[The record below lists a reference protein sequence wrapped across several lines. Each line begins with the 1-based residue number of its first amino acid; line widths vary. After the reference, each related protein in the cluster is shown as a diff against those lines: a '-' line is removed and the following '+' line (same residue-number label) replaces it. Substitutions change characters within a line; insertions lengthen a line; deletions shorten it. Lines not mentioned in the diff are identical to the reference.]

1 MTKSTLFVFMLCMP
15 MLWAQHELRATFTP
29 AENFEIAI
37 LYKINPKNLSYTTHA
52 KFDDDGHLT
61 MALDSTISSGVYRL
75 VYAMPQEVYNFDV
88 MYNAKEDIEL
98 KFNQEMGLEYVSSEE
113 NKLLNLYYSTMA
125 QIGQNIGEL
134 YKKEPLDSLALV
146 QLFKTQSAKQLEFE
160 TQSKDLMVHEFI
172 KANKRYVPL
181 QIEPLDQYLD
191 HVKNHYFDAVDFK
204 NPLLMASNFFSEHA
218 INYVFGMTGTS
229 ISPELLKDNLES
241 LNQILL
247 DAATPE
253 IRYEIFKVLRLQ
265 MLEANYEPLALELSK
280 EILRPLAIALNDNV
294 GLQAMQ
300 DFERTAVGSKAPNFE
315 LEEGIK
321 ERPAKTLYDLD
332 DATSYILIFWSSS
345 CSHCVDEVPQIHNW
359 IVENQ
364 NHNNAVVAIG
374 LEEEPYKWNT
384 MKYDMPQFTHVL
396 ALGKW
401 EHPLVQRYNITATP
415 FYMVLD
421 QEKTIIAKPQ
431 NLEDLKPFIQ
441 K

>member
-61 MALDSTISSGVYRL
+61 MALDSTITSGMYRL

-98 KFNQEMGLEYVSSEE
+98 KFNQETGLEYVHSEE
-113 NKLLNLYYSTMA
+113 NKLLNQYYSTMA
-125 QIGQNIGEL
+125 EIGQNIGEL
-134 YKKEPLDSLALV
+134 YKKESLDSLALV
-146 QLFKTQSAKQLEFE
+146 QLFETQRAKQLEFE

-181 QIEPLDQYLD
+181 QIEPLDQYLG
-191 HVKNHYFDAVDFK
+191 HIKNHYFDAVDFK

-218 INYVFGMTGTS
+218 INYVFGMTGAS
-229 ISPELLKDNLES
+229 MSPELLKDNLNS

-253 IRYEIFKVLRLQ
+253 TRYEIFKVLRLQ
-265 MLEANYEPLALELSK
+265 ILEANYEPLALELSN

-294 GLQAMQ
+294 GLQAIQ

-315 LEEGIK
+315 LEEETK
-321 ERPAKTLYDLD
+321 ERPAKTFYDLD
-332 DATSYILIFWSSS
+332 DATSYILVFWSSS

-359 IVENQ
+359 IAEHQ
-364 NHNNAVVAIG
+364 NHNSAVVAIG

-401 EHPLVQRYNITATP
+401 EHPLVQRFNITATP

-421 QEKTIIAKPQ
+421 QEKNIIAKPQ